1 MYIAVKIRF
10 SGMDRSELLNNNGN
24 IILFMD
30 VRSTVDSTES
40 PPLSSPEQF

>member
-30 VRSTVDSTES
+30 AVAQIYSRFNRITATVI
-40 PPLSSPEQF
+40 P